1 MTHAPGRT
9 LGWMVV
15 MRGRALVALAMVS
28 VLAAAGCATDP
39 TGSGAPPATRATS
52 SASPSSTG
60 SSPAPASST
69 PPSAPSPTAPSP
81 TAPSPAGPPA
91 TGLPTY
97 PSPTESAPPQQTEP
111 AEPAPEATVT
121 AEEDDCAVPARFVGK
136 DVEVMPVDEK
146 VVALTFDAGANA
158 DGVPSILAT
167 LLDRKVPATFFLTGD
182 FVVRYP
188 VKSAR
193 IGRRHLVGNHTYD
206 HLDLTT
212 LTDLRITRQVRRA
225 EAAILEK
232 TGEDPR
238 RFFRFPFGARDAHTI
253 AVVNGLCYV
262 PFRWTVDTL
271 GWKGTSGG
279 MTVEAVVARVLDA
292 AKPGAIVLMHV
303 GSNPDDGSTLDADA
317 LPTIAR
323 KLRGRGY
330 SLVRLSRVLAAAP

>member
-1 MTHAPGRT
+1 
-9 LGWMVV
+9 

-28 VLAAAGCATDP
+28 ALAAAGCATDP
-39 TGSGAPPATRATS
+39 TGSGAPPAARATS
-52 SASPSSTG
+52 SVTPSATASSPSAESP
-60 SSPAPASST
+60 SPAPST
-69 PPSAPSPTAPSP
+69 SPEPAETA
-81 TAPSPAGPPA
+81 
-91 TGLPTY
+91 LPE
-97 PSPTESAPPQQTEP
+97 PTETALPEPTEP
-111 AEPAPEATVT
+111 AEPAPEETVT
-121 AEEDDCAVPARFVGK
+121 AEEADCVVPARLVGK
-136 DVEVMPVDEK
+136 DVEVLPVEEK

-193 IGRRHLVGNHTYD
+193 IAQRHLVGNHTYD

-225 EAAILEK
+225 ETAILEK

-253 AVVNGLCYV
+253 EVVDGLCYV

-279 MTVEAVVARVLDA
+279 MTVDAVVARVLDA

-317 LPTIAR
+317 LPTVVR
-323 KLRGRGY
+323 KLRGQGY
-330 SLVRLSRVLAAAP
+330 TLVRLSRVLAAAP